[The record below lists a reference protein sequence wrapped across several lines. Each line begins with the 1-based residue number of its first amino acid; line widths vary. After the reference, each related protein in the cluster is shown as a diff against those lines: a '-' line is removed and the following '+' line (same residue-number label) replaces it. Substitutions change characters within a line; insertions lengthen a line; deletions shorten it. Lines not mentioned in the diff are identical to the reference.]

1 MTINSKQK
9 GNRYERELAKTFRA
23 YGFTEARRGVQYS
36 GKQGEADDVVGLPHI
51 HIEAKHVERLNLYEA
66 IKQAERDANPDEFPC
81 VFHRRNRTK
90 TYVTMSLDDWMAL
103 YITWLD
109 IREKADKIVVGGS
122 K

>member
-51 HIEAKHVERLNLYEA
+51 HIEAKHVEKLNLYEA
-66 IKQAERDANPDEFPC
+66 IKQAERDANHDEFPC

-90 TYVTMSLDDWMAL
+90 TYVTMSLDDWMTLYSTWL
-103 YITWLD
+103 YIK
-109 IREKADKIVVGGS
+109 EKADKIIVGGS